1 MTRSTS
7 TTTPKTPDVFDVLG
21 TTITQGTP
29 VTVRLLNGQR
39 ITGTLHGV
47 THRDGVAYTVS
58 VHDGH
63 QFRQAYASTLAVK
76 S

>member
-1 MTRSTS
+1 MTRST
-7 TTTPKTPDVFDVLG
+7 TTTTKTPDVFDVLG
-21 TTITQGTP
+21 RTITQGTP

-47 THRDGVAYTVS
+47 DYRDGEAYTVS

-63 QFRQAYASTLAVK
+63 QFRQAYADTLAVK
-76 S
+76 A